1 MRSLD
6 RGWKILIVVVA
17 VIAGVFHYYS
27 AGFGSPEPRVFRGMH
42 MLLLLPM
49 VFILFPAM
57 KKSPQHR
64 PSVFDLVFASI
75 CFAACGYTVL
85 QAERLNYH
93 FIGVHEVLLIEVV
106 LGGLLAVLSLEA
118 VRRSLSTYFA
128 VTVAIVLSYLFTCQY
143 FSGAFHY
150 KAFSLARAVEILYM
164 PNDDGMFGFLT
175 GISADI
181 LYVYIIFAGVMTM
194 TGAGAYLIDFSTWLA
209 GGARGGPAKVAV
221 ISSALY
227 GTVSGSTVANVY
239 ATGSFTIPM
248 MKQTGYKP
256 REAAAVEAIS
266 GVGGQIMPP
275 IMGAGSFIMAEVT
288 GVPYFTIIKVAVI
301 PAVLYYLG
309 VMTMVHLIALKRNAR
324 SMPRDQRPSLRRVL
338 RGSYFFIPFLTIVIL
353 LAVGYSPSKAA
364 FHTIWITLVLSLL
377 NRKTW
382 PTVQKVV
389 DMLIWVLCSGALI
402 AAVLAG
408 AGMVLSVLTRTGVA
422 LSFSSIVVSA
432 SQGVLLLAML
442 LIFVIVSVL
451 GTGIPT
457 TAAYVIG
464 VTVGAMSLGEFGVP
478 ILAAHLFV
486 FYYSVLADMTPP
498 DAVTTFAAANLA
510 GSEPMITGLEGFKLG
525 IAGFLV
531 PFAFIY
537 NPELLL
543 QGSALQI
550 ALTFGLTAFG
560 VICLGAGVVGQLFGR
575 LMVVQRLLFF
585 SAAVCLIYPGRAVD
599 WFGVGLAILA
609 GIWSY
614 YTRDK
619 PLRDADPNTPIDSS
633 GA

>member
-1 MRSLD
+1 
-6 RGWKILIVVVA
+6 
-17 VIAGVFHYYS
+17 
-27 AGFGSPEPRVFRGMH
+27 
-42 MLLLLPM
+42 
-49 VFILFPAM
+49 
-57 KKSPQHR
+57 
-64 PSVFDLVFASI
+64 
-75 CFAACGYTVL
+75 
-85 QAERLNYH
+85 
-93 FIGVHEVLLIEVV
+93 
-106 LGGLLAVLSLEA
+106 
-118 VRRSLSTYFA
+118 
-128 VTVAIVLSYLFTCQY
+128 
-143 FSGAFHY
+143 
-150 KAFSLARAVEILYM
+150 
-164 PNDDGMFGFLT
+164 
-175 GISADI
+175 
-181 LYVYIIFAGVMTM
+181 
-194 TGAGAYLIDFSTWLA
+194 
-209 GGARGGPAKVAV
+209 
-221 ISSALY
+221 
-227 GTVSGSTVANVY
+227 
-239 ATGSFTIPM
+239 
-248 MKQTGYKP
+248 
-256 REAAAVEAIS
+256 
-266 GVGGQIMPP
+266 
-275 IMGAGSFIMAEVT
+275 
-288 GVPYFTIIKVAVI
+288 
-301 PAVLYYLG
+301 
-309 VMTMVHLIALKRNAR
+309 
-324 SMPRDQRPSLRRVL
+324 
-338 RGSYFFIPFLTIVIL
+338 
-353 LAVGYSPSKAA
+353 
-364 FHTIWITLVLSLL
+364 
-377 NRKTW
+377 
-382 PTVQKVV
+382 
-389 DMLIWVLCSGALI
+389 
-402 AAVLAG
+402 
-408 AGMVLSVLTRTGVA
+408 VA